1 MENEMTNPAVIMLI
15 NMTIVFAVL
24 ALLNL
29 FIRLIHFI
37 DPTKAKKAPV
47 AAPKEHDRRSG
58 LSHYLYGVSN
68 LFISGTGI
76 GGLSPMITGD
86 EMGVNNILCLVLGAI
101 AAFVF
106 AYSANRVMKYN
117 DK

>member
-1 MENEMTNPAVIMLI
+1 MVSKLS
-15 NMTIVFAVL
+15 
-24 ALLNL
+24 
-29 FIRLIHFI
+29 
-37 DPTKAKKAPV
+37 
-47 AAPKEHDRRSG
+47 KEHDRRSG
-58 LSHYLYGVSN
+58 LSHYLYGGSN

-76 GGLSPMITGD
+76 GGLSPIITGD

-117 DK
+117 EIRNNMELYTIFMGLGALIGASFAIWLNTKSGQKWIDEL